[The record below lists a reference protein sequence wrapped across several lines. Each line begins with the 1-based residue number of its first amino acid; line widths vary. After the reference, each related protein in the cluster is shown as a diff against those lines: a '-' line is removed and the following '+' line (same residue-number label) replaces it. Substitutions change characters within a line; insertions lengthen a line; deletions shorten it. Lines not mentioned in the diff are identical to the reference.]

1 MAAEAEEE
9 GVVGRRGKK
18 REAGKGEG
26 GGGGGG
32 RATWEARRMS
42 PSDMGAA
49 DWVEGRRWD
58 PDGGEATAWKVS
70 RPLVVNRLILQG
82 L

>member
-49 DWVEGRRWD
+49 DWVEPLRGGGGARTAGRRRRGKLW
-58 PDGGEATAWKVS
+58 
-70 RPLVVNRLILQG
+70 G